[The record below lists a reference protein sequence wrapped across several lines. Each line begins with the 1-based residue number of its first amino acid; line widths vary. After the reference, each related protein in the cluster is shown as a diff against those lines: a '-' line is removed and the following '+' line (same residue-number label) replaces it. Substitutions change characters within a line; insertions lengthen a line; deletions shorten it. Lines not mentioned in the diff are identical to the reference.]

1 MEFFVTLVNG
11 SKLPPIATKGFS
23 LNVAMG
29 FSLMRLYEIPIK
41 INLKL
46 IKADLFLH
54 IGLVITAFNNL
65 ETLNKKP

>member
-29 FSLMRLYEIPIK
+29 FFLMRLYETPIK

-46 IKADLFLH
+46 IKADLFLL
-54 IGLVITAFNNL
+54 ILVLLSLLLITWKL
-65 ETLNKKP
+65 